1 MSDFTWAT
9 MRTKVLFLASL
20 APSVHSI
27 PDDRERLKA
36 IYLPTLRRRTGMRRY
51 VQVSRTPRR
60 WVGVVRGV
68 HRRRR
73 SANAR
78 NRRGGAL
85 RVQAVLWGIGAAGTC
100 ARDRRAAGND
110 GDDAVAPVMTAQPG
124 VASVGS
130 AVAAPG

>member
-51 VQVSRTPRR
+51 DPKRTYPD
-60 WVGVVRGV
+60 G
-68 HRRRR
+68 
-73 SANAR
+73 SASAEFGLDC
-78 NRRGGAL
+78 GGK
-85 RVQAVLWGIGAAGTC
+85 
-100 ARDRRAAGND
+100 
-110 GDDAVAPVMTAQPG
+110 VAPPRDVDPPG
-124 VASVGS
+124 L
-130 AVAAPG
+130 

>member
-51 VQVSRTPRR
+51 VQVSRTPYCGATGSRGPHR
-60 WVGVVRGV
+60 VVV
-68 HRRRR
+68 YF
-73 SANAR
+73 
-78 NRRGGAL
+78 RGGAFMVEDV
-85 RVQAVLWGIGAAGTC
+85 R
-100 ARDRRAAGND
+100 N
-110 GDDAVAPVMTAQPG
+110 
-124 VASVGS
+124 
-130 AVAAPG
+130 

>member
-51 VQVSRTPRR
+51 DPACSLTRGLVSSSPLRLCR
-60 WVGVVRGV
+60 VGGAA
-68 HRRRR
+68 
-73 SANAR
+73 SA
-78 NRRGGAL
+78 RGG
-85 RVQAVLWGIGAAGTC
+85 
-100 ARDRRAAGND
+100 RRQ
-110 GDDAVAPVMTAQPG
+110 T
-124 VASVGS
+124 
-130 AVAAPG
+130 

>member
-51 VQVSRTPRR
+51 DPACVKTPGFAQRCPKTPKIC
-60 WVGVVRGV
+60 
-68 HRRRR
+68 
-73 SANAR
+73 
-78 NRRGGAL
+78 AL
-85 RVQAVLWGIGAAGTC
+85 
-100 ARDRRAAGND
+100 
-110 GDDAVAPVMTAQPG
+110 
-124 VASVGS
+124 
-130 AVAAPG
+130 